1 MKKMPLAVVAGSYRV
16 AAVAAAAVA
25 ATAFAATA
33 SAANYTID
41 PNHTQATFSFQHLGL
56 STFNGKIPAKSG
68 TVALDSAQNIGSV
81 EVVFDLKGI
90 ATGVPDFDEHL
101 RSADFFQVEK
111 HPTAVFKSNKVTFNG
126 ETPAS
131 VAGNLTIKGITKPV
145 TLKVTSFKCVD
156 QHPME
161 KTPACGANATASIKR
176 SDFGMTYALPA
187 VLDEIK
193 LEVGIEALQK

>member
-1 MKKMPLAVVAGSYRV
+1 MEKLMKKVFLAVVAGSYCL
-16 AAVAAAAVA
+16 AAN
-25 ATAFAATA
+25 
-33 SAANYTID
+33 AANYTID

-68 TVALDSAQNIGSV
+68 SVALDRAQNTGSI

-90 ATGVPDFDEHL
+90 ATGVPDFDKHL
-101 RSADFFQVEK
+101 RSADFFDVEK
-111 HPTAVFKSNKVTFNG
+111 HPTAVFKSNKLMFNG

-156 QHPME
+156 EHPME
-161 KTPACGANATASIKR
+161 KTPACGANASASIKR
-176 SDFGMTYALPA
+176 SDFGFTYALPA

-193 LEVGIEALQK
+193 LEVEIEALQK